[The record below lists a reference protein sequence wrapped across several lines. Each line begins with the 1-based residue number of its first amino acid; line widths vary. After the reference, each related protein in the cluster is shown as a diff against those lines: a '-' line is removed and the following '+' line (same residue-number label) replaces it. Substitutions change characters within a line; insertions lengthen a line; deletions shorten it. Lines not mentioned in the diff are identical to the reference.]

1 MKIAERRK
9 INPKLIEKAAKMIS
23 DSKYL
28 VVLTGAGIST
38 ESGIPDFRS
47 PGTGL
52 WSKYS
57 PDISTLANFLRN
69 PMSFWNMAREM
80 APMIVKAKPN
90 KGHEAIAELDKM
102 GLLKGLITQ
111 NIDGLHQK
119 AGNVIVQELHGN
131 ATELRCVACH
141 GRIPLKTVIKNHR
154 PEDDSYPP
162 TCPQCGGELMLNIV
176 LFEQML
182 PRGMWFE
189 SVAMSQKADVMIVVG
204 SSLEVEPAAS
214 LPHYTKK
221 YGGAVIIINKASTDF
236 DKKVDVVI
244 NGESS
249 IILTQIMNIV
259 RKLQKGQ
266 DLTEEESKKKK
277 FKKIKFK

>member
-9 INPKLIEKAAKMIS
+9 INPKIEKAAKLIYE
-23 DSKYL
+23 SKYL
-28 VVLTGAGIST
+28 VVLTGAGVST

-57 PDISTLANFLRN
+57 PDISSLGNFLRN
-69 PMSFWNMAREM
+69 PLSFWQMAREI
-80 APMIVKAKPN
+80 APLIVKAKPN
-90 KGHEAIAELDKM
+90 KGHQAIAELDKM
-102 GLLKGLITQ
+102 GILKGLVTQ

-119 AGNVIVQELHGN
+119 AGNAIVQELHGN
-131 ATELRCVACH
+131 ATELRCTACH
-141 GRIPLKTVIKNHR
+141 GRIPLKTVLENHR
-154 PEDDSYPP
+154 PEDDNYPP
-162 TCPQCGGELMLNIV
+162 TCHSCGGELLLNVV

-204 SSLEVEPAAS
+204 SALLVAPADT
-214 LPHYTKK
+214 LPQYTLK
-221 YGGAVIIINKASTDF
+221 YGGKLIIINKTPTGY
-236 DKKVDVVI
+236 DKKAAVVI
-244 NGESS
+244 QGESS
-249 IILTQIMNIV
+249 YILSQIMSIV
-259 RKLQKGQ
+259 RSLEKGE
-266 DLTEEESKKKK
+266 DSERKPKKTK

>member
-1 MKIAERRK
+1 MKIAEKRK
-9 INPKLIEKAAKMIS
+9 NNPKLIEKAANLIYG
-23 DSKYL
+23 SKYL

-47 PGTGL
+47 PITGL

-57 PDISTLANFLRN
+57 PDISTIGNFLRN
-69 PMSFWNMAREM
+69 PSSFWKMAREM
-80 APMIVKAKPN
+80 APLIVKAKPN
-90 KGHEAIAELDKM
+90 KGHYAIAELDKM

-119 AGNVIVQELHGN
+119 AGNAIVQEIHGN

-141 GRIPLKTVIKNHR
+141 GRVDLKTVIKNHKA
-154 PEDDSYPP
+154 EDDNYPP
-162 TCPQCGGELMLNIV
+162 TCHQCGGELLLNVV

-189 SVAMSQKADVMIVVG
+189 SVAMSQKADLMLVVG
-204 SSLEVEPAAS
+204 SSLLVAPADT
-214 LPHYTKK
+214 LPQYTLK
-221 YGGAVIIINKASTDF
+221 YGGKLIIINKTPTDF
-236 DKKVDVVI
+236 DKKAAVVLK
-244 NGESS
+244 GESS
-249 IILTQIMNIV
+249 TVLSQIMSVV
-259 RKLQKGQ
+259 RSLENSENPDSKA
-266 DLTEEESKKKK
+266 KKKK

>member
-1 MKIAERRK
+1 MNFAKRRN
-9 INPKLIEKAAKMIS
+9 INPKSIEKAAKLIH

-57 PDISTLANFLRN
+57 PDISTLGNFLRN
-69 PMSFWNMAREM
+69 PMSFWEMAREM
-80 APMIVKAKPN
+80 APLIVKAKPN
-90 KGHEAIAELDKM
+90 KGHLAIAELEQM

-119 AGNVIVQELHGN
+119 AGNPIVQELHGN

-154 PEDDSYPP
+154 PEDDKYPP
-162 TCPQCGGELMLNIV
+162 QCHSCGGELLLNVV

-189 SVAMSQKADVMIVVG
+189 SVAMSQKADVMLVVG
-204 SSLEVEPAAS
+204 SSLMVAPADT
-214 LPHYTKK
+214 LPQYTVK
-221 YGGAVIIINKASTDF
+221 YGGKVIIINKTPTTF
-236 DKKVDVVI
+236 DKKAAVVI
-244 NGESS
+244 RGESS
-249 IILTQIMNIV
+249 YILSQIMNKI
-259 RKLQKGQ
+259 RSIQKENN
-266 DLTEEESKKKK
+266 EEIKPKKKK

>member
-1 MKIAERRK
+1 MKFAKRRN
-9 INPKLIEKAAKMIS
+9 INPKSIEKAAKLIY

-57 PDISTLANFLRN
+57 PDISTLGNFMRN
-69 PMSFWNMAREM
+69 PMSFWEMAREM
-80 APMIVKAKPN
+80 APLIVKAKPN
-90 KGHEAIAELDKM
+90 KGHLAIAELEQM
-102 GLLKGLITQ
+102 GLLKGLVTQ

-119 AGNVIVQELHGN
+119 AGNPIVQELHGN

-154 PEDDSYPP
+154 PEDDNYPP
-162 TCPQCGGELMLNIV
+162 QCHSCGGELMLNVV

-189 SVAMSQKADVMIVVG
+189 SVAMSQKADVMLVAG
-204 SSLEVEPAAS
+204 TSLEVEPAAS

-221 YGGAVIIINKASTDF
+221 YGGAVIIINKEPTHF
-236 DKKVDVVI
+236 DKKAEVVI
-244 NGESS
+244 RGESS
-249 IILTQIMNIV
+249 YILSQIMNNI
-259 RKLQKGQ
+259 RSLQKG
-266 DLTEEESKKKK
+266 EGGGVKPKKKK

>member
-1 MKIAERRK
+1 MKIAERRN
-9 INPKLIEKAAKMIS
+9 INPKLFEKAAKLIHG
-23 DSKYL
+23 SKYL

-47 PGTGL
+47 PKTGL

-57 PDISTLANFLRN
+57 PDISSLANFLRN
-69 PMSFWNMAREM
+69 PLSFWKMAREM
-80 APMIVKAKPN
+80 APLIVKARPN
-90 KGHEAIAELDKM
+90 KGHQAIAELDKM
-102 GLLKGLITQ
+102 GILKGLVTQ

-119 AGNVIVQELHGN
+119 AGNPIVQELHGN

-141 GRIPLKTVIKNHR
+141 GRIPLKTVIQNHR
-154 PEDDSYPP
+154 PEDDKYPP
-162 TCPQCGGELMLNIV
+162 TCPQCGGELMLNVV

-204 SSLEVEPAAS
+204 SSLLVAPADT
-214 LPHYTKK
+214 LPQYTVK
-221 YGGAVIIINKASTDF
+221 YGGKLIIINKTPTDF
-236 DKKVDVVI
+236 DKKATLVI
-244 NGESS
+244 QGESS
-249 IILTQIMNIV
+249 YILSQIMNIV
-259 RKLQKGQ
+259 RSLEKK
-266 DLTEEESKKKK
+266 ENSEIKSKKKK